1 MPLLTRS
8 RARPLRFRR
17 SVVRDLRN
25 RIRFALVGLLVLI
38 GLHVVAM
45 VAFEGFTLGE
55 AIWLT
60 FTTITTTGYGD
71 YSAKTMMGR
80 ASTIVLIY
88 LSGIFL
94 LTQAAGAFF
103 EFRILRRDRKRRG
116 EWRWE
121 MKDHIVF
128 VNAPADEPGDYLRR
142 LLDQLQRSHAQ
153 FATVPAL
160 ILTEAFPD
168 GLPPD
173 LEDDPLVVQLKGR
186 FDDPAA
192 LEAAG
197 VDQARVLVILAE
209 AEGDRLSD
217 SRTFDIIHRL
227 RERGVAAR
235 IVAECVDDMNRERL
249 KRAGASAIVRPLRG
263 YPEMI
268 VRAIVAPGTE
278 WIIERLFSSEGDE
291 CLRFDVTLEGVPWSS
306 VVMAVLEANYGT
318 PIGYADKE
326 GGLHSNPPPDVL
338 VAGIAL
344 FVLVDETQR
353 PSDGVLQPLLD
364 AAAIAA
370 KSPSAMRMR

>member
-1 MPLLTRS
+1 MKRS

-25 RIRFALVGLLVLI
+25 RIRFALVGLLILV
-38 GLHVVAM
+38 GLHVVSM
-45 VAFEGFTLGE
+45 IAFEHLTLGE

-71 YSAKTMMGR
+71 FSAKTTAGR

-94 LTQAAGAFF
+94 LTQAASAFF
-103 EFRILRRDRKRRG
+103 EFRILRRERKRRG
-116 EWRWE
+116 EWRWD

-142 LLDQLQRSHAQ
+142 LLDQLHRSHAH
-153 FATVPAL
+153 FATVPSL

-173 LEDDPLVVQLKGR
+173 LEDDPLIVQLKGR

-197 VDQARVLVILAE
+197 VDQAQVLVVLAE
-209 AEGDRLSD
+209 SEGDRLSD

-227 RERGVAAR
+227 RERGITAR
-235 IVAECVDDMNRERL
+235 IIAECVDDVNRERL
-249 KRAGASAIVRPLRG
+249 TRAGASAIVRPLRG

-291 CLRFDVTLEGVPWSS
+291 CLRFDVAFDGVTWSR
-306 VVMAVLEANYGT
+306 VVTAVLEADFGT
-318 PIGYADKE
+318 PVGYADKE
-326 GGLHSNPPPDVL
+326 GRLHSNPPPL
-338 VAGIAL
+338 TPIAAKAL
-344 FVLVDETQR
+344 FILVDETQR
-353 PSDGVLQPLLD
+353 PTNNALQRLLHGIDGQ
-364 AAAIAA
+364 
-370 KSPSAMRMR
+370 

>member
-1 MPLLTRS
+1 MKSGTALLEPA

-25 RIRFALVGLLVLI
+25 RIRFALIGLLVLI
-38 GLHVVAM
+38 GLHVASM
-45 VAFEGFTLGE
+45 VVFERLGLGE

-71 YSAKTMMGR
+71 FSAKTTAGR

-88 LSGIFL
+88 LSGIFM
-94 LTQAAGAFF
+94 LTQAGSAFF
-103 EFRILRRDRKRRG
+103 EFRILRRERKRRG

-121 MKDHIVF
+121 MRDHIVI
-128 VNAPADEPGDYLRR
+128 VNAPSDEPGDYLRR
-142 LLDQLQRSHAQ
+142 LLDQLHRSHAN
-153 FATVPAL
+153 FASVPAL

-168 GLPPD
+168 GLPPG
-173 LEDDPLVVQLKGR
+173 LEDDPLIVQLKGR

-197 VDQARVLVILAE
+197 VDEARALVILAE
-209 AEGDRLSD
+209 EEGDRLSD

-227 RERGVAAR
+227 HERGVRAR
-235 IVAECVDDMNRERL
+235 IVAECVDDQNRDRL

-291 CLRFDVTLEGVPWSS
+291 CLRFDVVVRGLPWS
-306 VVMAVLEANYGT
+306 VIVQAVLDADFGT
-318 PIGYADKE
+318 PVGYADVE
-326 GGLHSNPPPDVL
+326 GQPHSNPPASVS
-338 VAGIAL
+338 VKAQAL
-344 FVLVDETQR
+344 FILVDETQK
-353 PSDGVLQPLLD
+353 PTNTALQKLFD
-364 AAAIAA
+364 AA
-370 KSPSAMRMR
+370 STTS

>member
-1 MPLLTRS
+1 MKRLRRS
-8 RARPLRFRR
+8 RTRPLRFRR

-25 RIRFALVGLLVLI
+25 RIRFALVGLLILV
-38 GLHVVAM
+38 GLHVVSM
-45 VAFEGFTLGE
+45 VAFEHLGLGE

-71 YSAKTMMGR
+71 YSAKTTAGR

-94 LTQAAGAFF
+94 LTQAASAFF
-103 EFRILRRDRKRRG
+103 EFRILRRERKRRG
-116 EWRWE
+116 EWRWD
-121 MKDHIVF
+121 MRDHIVF

-142 LLDQLQRSHAQ
+142 LLDQLHRSHAH
-153 FATVPAL
+153 FAAVPSL
-160 ILTEAFPD
+160 VLTEAFPD

-173 LEDDPLVVQLKGR
+173 LEDDPLIVQLKGR

-192 LEAAG
+192 LDAAG
-197 VDQARVLVILAE
+197 VDQAQVLVILAE
-209 AEGDRLSD
+209 NEGDRLSD

-227 RERGVAAR
+227 RERGITAR
-235 IVAECVDDMNRERL
+235 IIAECVDDLNRERL

-291 CLRFDVTLEGVPWSS
+291 CLRFEVVVEGLTWSR
-306 VVMAVLEANYGT
+306 VVRAVLEANYGT
-318 PIGYADKE
+318 PVGYAD
-326 GGLHSNPPPDVL
+326 GQGQFHSNPPPQ
-338 VAGIAL
+338 APIAATAL
-344 FVLVDETQR
+344 FILVDETQK
-353 PSDGVLQPLLD
+353 PTNGALQKLLEG
-364 AAAIAA
+364 
-370 KSPSAMRMR
+370 

>member
-1 MPLLTRS
+1 MMRLKRS

-25 RIRFALVGLLVLI
+25 RIRFALVGLLILV
-38 GLHVVAM
+38 GLHVVSM
-45 VAFEGFTLGE
+45 IAFEHLSFGE

-71 YSAKTMMGR
+71 FSAKTTAGR

-103 EFRILRRDRKRRG
+103 EFRILRRERKRRG
-116 EWRWE
+116 EWRWD

-142 LLDQLQRSHAQ
+142 LLDQLHRSHAH
-153 FATVPAL
+153 FATVPSL
-160 ILTEAFPD
+160 ILTEAFPE

-173 LEDDPLVVQLKGR
+173 LEDDPLIVQLKGR

-192 LEAAG
+192 LDAAG
-197 VDQARVLVILAE
+197 VDQAQVLVVLAE
-209 AEGDRLSD
+209 NEGDRLSD

-227 RERGVAAR
+227 RERGIAAR
-235 IVAECVDDMNRERL
+235 IIAECVDDVNRERL

-291 CLRFDVTLEGVPWSS
+291 CLRFDVTVRSLIWSKIGT
-306 VVMAVLEANYGT
+306 AVLEANFGT
-318 PIGYADKE
+318 LVGYADAR
-326 GGLHSNPPPDVL
+326 GQPHSNPPPHT
-338 VAGIAL
+338 AISAEAL
-344 FVLVDETQR
+344 FILVDETQK
-353 PSDGVLQPLLD
+353 PTEATLQKLLD
-364 AAAIAA
+364 SLPA
-370 KSPSAMRMR
+370 SLSG

>member
-1 MPLLTRS
+1 MVGPKRS
-8 RARPLRFRR
+8 RVRPLRFRR

-38 GLHVVAM
+38 GLHVVSM
-45 VAFEGFTLGE
+45 MAFEQLGLGE
-55 AIWLT
+55 AVWLT

-71 YSAKTMMGR
+71 FSAKTTAGR

-88 LSGIFL
+88 LSGIFM
-94 LTQAAGAFF
+94 LTQAGGAFF
-103 EFRILRRDRKRRG
+103 EFRILRRERKRRG
-116 EWRWE
+116 EWRWD
-121 MKDHIVF
+121 MRDHIVF

-142 LLDQLQRSHAQ
+142 LLDQLHRSHAN
-153 FATVPAL
+153 FASVPAL

-173 LEDDPLVVQLKGR
+173 LEDDPLIVQLKGR

-197 VDQARVLVILAE
+197 VDDARVLVILAE
-209 AEGDRLSD
+209 QEGERLSD

-227 RERGVAAR
+227 RERGITAR
-235 IVAECVDDMNRERL
+235 IVAECVDDANRERL

-291 CLRFDVTLEGVPWSS
+291 CLRFDVRIAGLNWSTI
-306 VVMAVLEANYGT
+306 VRTVLESDFGT
-318 PIGYADKE
+318 PVGYADE
-326 GGLHSNPPPDVL
+326 QNQPHSNPSASASVT
-338 VAGIAL
+338 AQAL
-344 FVLVDETQR
+344 FLLVDETQK
-353 PSDGVLQPLLD
+353 PTSGALQKLID
-364 AAAIAA
+364 AASRI
-370 KSPSAMRMR
+370 

>member
-1 MPLLTRS
+1 MRLKRS
-8 RARPLRFRR
+8 RARPLQFRR

-25 RIRFALVGLLVLI
+25 RIRFALIGLLILI
-38 GLHVVAM
+38 GLHAVAM
-45 VAFEGFTLGE
+45 MAFEHLGLGE

-71 YSAKTMMGR
+71 FSAKTTAGR

-94 LTQAAGAFF
+94 LTQAGGAFF
-103 EFRILRRDRKRRG
+103 EFRILRRERKRRG
-116 EWRWE
+116 EWRWD
-121 MKDHIVF
+121 MRDHIVF

-142 LLDQLQRSHAQ
+142 LLDQLHRSHAN
-153 FATVPAL
+153 FANVPSL

-173 LEDDPLVVQLKGR
+173 LEDDPLIVQLKGR

-197 VDQARVLVILAE
+197 VDGARVLVILAE
-209 AEGDRLSD
+209 QEGERLSD

-227 RERGVAAR
+227 RERGITAR

-291 CLRFDVTLEGVPWSS
+291 CLRFDVTVRGLIWSKI
-306 VVMAVLEANYGT
+306 VTAVLEANFGT
-318 PIGYADKE
+318 PVGYADAQ
-326 GGLHSNPPPDVL
+326 GQPHSNPPPHT
-338 VAGIAL
+338 AISAEAL
-344 FVLVDETQR
+344 FILVDETQK
-353 PSDGVLQPLLD
+353 PTTAVLQKLLD
-364 AAAIAA
+364 GLPA
-370 KSPSAMRMR
+370 SPSG

>member
-1 MPLLTRS
+1 MRS
-8 RARPLRFRR
+8 KQSRTRPLRFRR

-25 RIRFALVGLLVLI
+25 RIRFALVGLLILI
-38 GLHVVAM
+38 GLHVVSM
-45 VAFEGFTLGE
+45 ISFEHLGFGE

-71 YSAKTMMGR
+71 FSAKTTAGR

-94 LTQAAGAFF
+94 LTQAGGAFF
-103 EFRILRRDRKRRG
+103 EFRILRRERKRRG
-116 EWRWE
+116 EWRWD
-121 MKDHIVF
+121 MRDHIVF

-142 LLDQLQRSHAQ
+142 LLDQLHRSHAN
-153 FATVPAL
+153 FANVPSL

-173 LEDDPLVVQLKGR
+173 LEDDPLIVQLKGR

-197 VDQARVLVILAE
+197 VDSARVLVILAE
-209 AEGDRLSD
+209 QEGERLSD

-227 RERGVAAR
+227 RERGITAR

-291 CLRFDVTLEGVPWSS
+291 CLRFDVTVRSLIWSKI
-306 VVMAVLEANYGT
+306 VTAVLEANFGT
-318 PIGYADKE
+318 PVGYADAQ
-326 GGLHSNPPPDVL
+326 GQPHSNPPPHAAIS
-338 VAGIAL
+338 AGAL
-344 FVLVDETQR
+344 FVLVDETQK
-353 PSDGVLQPLLD
+353 PTSASLQKLLD
-364 AAAIAA
+364 TLPT
-370 KSPSAMRMR
+370 SR

>member
-1 MPLLTRS
+1 MVRS
-8 RARPLRFRR
+8 RLPRTRPLHFRR

-25 RIRFALVGLLVLI
+25 RIRFALVGLLILI
-38 GLHVVAM
+38 GLHVVSM
-45 VAFEGFTLGE
+45 VAFEHLRVGE

-71 YSAKTMMGR
+71 YSAKTAAGR

-94 LTQAAGAFF
+94 LTQAGGAFF
-103 EFRILRRDRKRRG
+103 EFRILRRERKRRG
-116 EWRWE
+116 EWRWN
-121 MKDHIVF
+121 MRDHIVF

-142 LLDQLQRSHAQ
+142 LLDQLHRSHAN
-153 FATVPAL
+153 FTSVPSL

-173 LEDDPLVVQLKGR
+173 LEDDPLIVQLKGR

-197 VDQARVLVILAE
+197 VDHARVLVILAE
-209 AEGDRLSD
+209 QEGDRLSD

-227 RERGVAAR
+227 RERGINAR
-235 IVAECVDDMNRERL
+235 IVAECVDDLNRERL

-291 CLRFDVTLEGVPWSS
+291 CLRFDVQLRDVPWLGI
-306 VVMAVLEANYGT
+306 VPAVLAANFGT
-318 PIGYADKE
+318 PIGYVDAQ
-326 GGLHSNPPPDVL
+326 GQLHSNPPPQIRVT
-338 VAGIAL
+338 GEAL
-344 FVLVDETQR
+344 FVLVDETQK
-353 PSDGVLQPLLD
+353 PSGAALQKLIDNIPTYG
-364 AAAIAA
+364 IAER
-370 KSPSAMRMR
+370 S

>member
-1 MPLLTRS
+1 MMRPARVRT
-8 RARPLRFRR
+8 RPLRFRR

-38 GLHVVAM
+38 GLHVAAM
-45 VAFEGFTLGE
+45 IAFEGLSLGE
-55 AIWLT
+55 AVWLT

-71 YSAKTMMGR
+71 LSAKTPTGR
-80 ASTIVLIY
+80 AATIVLIY

-94 LTQAAGAFF
+94 LTQAGGAFF
-103 EFRILRRDRKRRG
+103 EFRILRRERKRRG
-116 EWRWE
+116 EWRWD
-121 MKDHIVF
+121 MRDHIVF

-142 LLDQLQRSHAQ
+142 LLDQLHRSHAN
-153 FATVPAL
+153 FAGVPSL

-173 LEDDPLVVQLKGR
+173 LEDDPLIVQLKGR

-197 VDQARVLVILAE
+197 VDHARVLVILAE
-209 AEGDRLSD
+209 QEGERLSD

-227 RERGVAAR
+227 RERGIKVR
-235 IVAECVDDMNRERL
+235 IVAECVDDLNRARL

-291 CLRFDVTLEGVPWSS
+291 CLRFDVTVADIVWAD
-306 VVMAVLEANYGT
+306 VVSAILAGNFGT
-318 PIGYADKE
+318 PVGYADEE
-326 GGLHSNPPPDVL
+326 GLPHSNPPPHSV
-338 VAGIAL
+338 VTAQAL
-344 FVLVDETQR
+344 FVLVGETQR
-353 PSDGVLQPLLD
+353 STDAALQWLLD
-364 AAAIAA
+364 TLASRRKA
-370 KSPSAMRMR
+370 

>member
-1 MPLLTRS
+1 MVRLRRS
-8 RARPLRFRR
+8 RSRPLRFRR

-25 RIRFALVGLLVLI
+25 RIRFALVGLLILV
-38 GLHVVAM
+38 GLHVAAM
-45 VAFEGFTLGE
+45 VAFERFSIGE

-71 YSAKTMMGR
+71 FSAKTPAGR
-80 ASTIVLIY
+80 AATIVLIY

-94 LTQAAGAFF
+94 LTQAGGAFF
-103 EFRILRRDRKRRG
+103 EFRILRRERKRRG
-116 EWRWE
+116 EWRWD
-121 MKDHIVF
+121 MRDHIVF

-142 LLDQLQRSHAQ
+142 LLDQLHRSHAN
-153 FATVPAL
+153 FASVPSL

-173 LEDDPLVVQLKGR
+173 LEDDPLIVQLKGR

-197 VDQARVLVILAE
+197 VDRAQVLVILAE
-209 AEGDRLSD
+209 QEGERLSD

-227 RERGVAAR
+227 RERGITAR
-235 IVAECVDDMNRERL
+235 IVAECVDDLNRERL

-291 CLRFDVTLEGVPWSS
+291 CLRFDVTAREVVWSD
-306 VVMAVLEANYGT
+306 VVSAILGANFGT
-318 PIGYADKE
+318 PIGYADTQ
-326 GGLHSNPPPDVL
+326 GRPHSNPPPHAT
-338 VAGIAL
+338 VAAEAL

-353 PSDGVLQPLLD
+353 PTAASLQGILDGLRRGR
-364 AAAIAA
+364 A
-370 KSPSAMRMR
+370 S

>member
-1 MPLLTRS
+1 MMRIKRS

-25 RIRFALVGLLVLI
+25 RIRFALVGLLILI
-38 GLHVVAM
+38 GLHAVAM
-45 VAFEGFTLGE
+45 MAFEHLGLGE

-71 YSAKTMMGR
+71 FSAKTTAGR

-94 LTQAAGAFF
+94 LTQAGSAFF
-103 EFRILRRDRKRRG
+103 EFRILRRERKRRG
-116 EWRWE
+116 EWRWD
-121 MKDHIVF
+121 MRDHIVF

-142 LLDQLQRSHAQ
+142 LLDQLHRSHAN
-153 FATVPAL
+153 FANVPSL

-173 LEDDPLVVQLKGR
+173 LEDDPLIVQLKGR

-197 VDQARVLVILAE
+197 VDGARVLVILAE
-209 AEGDRLSD
+209 QEGERLSD

-227 RERGVAAR
+227 RERGITAR

-291 CLRFDVTLEGVPWSS
+291 CLRFDVIVRSLIWSKI
-306 VVMAVLEANYGT
+306 VTAVLEANFGT
-318 PIGYADKE
+318 PVGYADAQ
-326 GGLHSNPPPDVL
+326 GQPHSNPPPHTPVS
-338 VAGIAL
+338 AEAL
-344 FVLVDETQR
+344 FILVDETQK
-353 PSDGVLQPLLD
+353 PITAALQKLLD
-364 AAAIAA
+364 GLTA
-370 KSPSAMRMR
+370 SPSGKHLG

>member
-1 MPLLTRS
+1 M
-8 RARPLRFRR
+8 
-17 SVVRDLRN
+17 RN
-25 RIRFALVGLLVLI
+25 RIRFALVGLLILV
-38 GLHVVAM
+38 GLHVVSMM
-45 VAFEGFTLGE
+45 VFEHLSLGE

-71 YSAKTMMGR
+71 FSAKTAAGR

-94 LTQAAGAFF
+94 LTQAASAFF
-103 EFRILRRDRKRRG
+103 EFRILRRERKRRG
-116 EWRWE
+116 EWRWD
-121 MKDHIVF
+121 MQNHIVF

-142 LLDQLQRSHAQ
+142 LLDQLHRSHAH

-173 LEDDPLVVQLKGR
+173 LEDDPLIVQLKGR

-197 VDQARVLVILAE
+197 VDQAQVLVVLAE
-209 AEGDRLSD
+209 NEGDRLSD

-227 RERGVAAR
+227 RERGVTAR
-235 IVAECVDDMNRERL
+235 IIAECVDDVNRERL
-249 KRAGASAIVRPLRG
+249 TRAGASAIVRPLRG

-291 CLRFDVTLEGVPWSS
+291 CLRFDVAVYGLTWSQ
-306 VVMAVLEANYGT
+306 VVASVLEANFGT
-318 PIGYADKE
+318 PVGYVDAE
-326 GGLHSNPPPDVL
+326 SQLHSNPPPQTPI
-338 VAGIAL
+338 VATAL
-344 FVLVDETQR
+344 FILVDETQK
-353 PSDGVLQPLLD
+353 PTNSTLQRLLH
-364 AAAIAA
+364 
-370 KSPSAMRMR
+370 

>member
-1 MPLLTRS
+1 MARPLRS
-8 RARPLRFRR
+8 QTSPLRFRR

-25 RIRFALVGLLVLI
+25 RIRFALVGLLILI
-38 GLHVVAM
+38 GLHAAAM
-45 VAFEGFTLGE
+45 VAFEGLDLGE
-55 AIWLT
+55 AVWLT

-71 YSAKTMMGR
+71 LSAKTLAGR

-94 LTQAAGAFF
+94 LTQAGGAFF
-103 EFRILRRDRKRRG
+103 EFRILRRERKRRG
-116 EWRWE
+116 EWRWD
-121 MKDHIVF
+121 MRDHIVF

-142 LLDQLQRSHAQ
+142 LLNQLHRSHAN
-153 FATVPAL
+153 FANVSSL

-173 LEDDPLVVQLKGR
+173 LEDDPRIVQLKGR

-197 VDQARVLVILAE
+197 VDHAQVLVILAE
-209 AEGDRLSD
+209 QEGDRLSD

-227 RERGVAAR
+227 RERGITAR
-235 IVAECVDDMNRERL
+235 IVAECVDDLNRDRL

-278 WIIERLFSSEGDE
+278 WIVERLFSSEGDE
-291 CLRFDVTLEGVPWSS
+291 CLRFDVTLQGMAWSD
-306 VVMAVLEANYGT
+306 VVSTVLEANYGT
-318 PIGYADKE
+318 PVGYADAQ
-326 GGLHSNPPPDVL
+326 GQPHSNPPPHAV
-338 VAGIAL
+338 VTAEAL

-353 PSDGVLQPLLD
+353 PTNAALRNLLD
-364 AAAIAA
+364 TRLARTKA
-370 KSPSAMRMR
+370 

>member
-1 MPLLTRS
+1 MPRLR
-8 RARPLRFRR
+8 RIRPLRFRR

-25 RIRFALVGLLVLI
+25 RIRFALVGLLILI
-38 GLHVVAM
+38 GLHVASM
-45 VAFEGFTLGE
+45 VAFEGLGPGE

-71 YSAKTMMGR
+71 YSAKTTAGR
-80 ASTIVLIY
+80 AATIVLIY

-116 EWRWE
+116 EWRWD

-142 LLDQLQRSHAQ
+142 LLDQLHRSHAH

-173 LEDDPLVVQLKGR
+173 LEDDPLIVQLKGR

-197 VDQARVLVILAE
+197 VDQAQVLVILAE

-227 RERGVAAR
+227 RERGITAR
-235 IVAECVDDMNRERL
+235 IVAECVDDVNRERL

-291 CLRFDVTLEGVPWSS
+291 CLRFDVELEGLPWFS
-306 VVMAVLEANYGT
+306 VVTVIIGANYGT
-318 PIGYADKE
+318 PVGYADIE
-326 GGLHSNPPPDVL
+326 GQLHSNPPPDAL
-338 VAGIAL
+338 VSGKAL
-344 FVLVDETQR
+344 FILVDETQK
-353 PSDGVLQPLLD
+353 PTNGNLQSLLD
-364 AAAIAA
+364 T
-370 KSPSAMRMR
+370 RD

>member
-1 MPLLTRS
+1 MRS
-8 RARPLRFRR
+8 KKSRTRPLRFRR

-25 RIRFALVGLLVLI
+25 RIRFALVGLLILI
-38 GLHVVAM
+38 GLHVVSM
-45 VAFEGFTLGE
+45 ISFEHLGLGE

-71 YSAKTMMGR
+71 FSAKTTAGR

-94 LTQAAGAFF
+94 LTQAGGAFF
-103 EFRILRRDRKRRG
+103 EFRILRRERKRRG
-116 EWRWE
+116 EWRWD
-121 MKDHIVF
+121 MHDHIVL

-142 LLDQLQRSHAQ
+142 LLDQLHRSHAN
-153 FATVPAL
+153 FANVPSL

-173 LEDDPLVVQLKGR
+173 LEDDPLIVQLKGR

-197 VDQARVLVILAE
+197 VDSARVLVILAE
-209 AEGDRLSD
+209 QEGERLSD

-227 RERGVAAR
+227 RERGITAR

-291 CLRFDVTLEGVPWSS
+291 CLRFDVTVRDLIWSEI
-306 VVMAVLEANYGT
+306 VLTVLNANFGM
-318 PIGYADKE
+318 PVGYADPQ
-326 GGLHSNPPPDVL
+326 GQPHSNPPPHAVIS
-338 VAGIAL
+338 AEAL
-344 FVLVDETQR
+344 FVLVDETQK
-353 PSDGVLQPLLD
+353 PTSASLKKLLD
-364 AAAIAA
+364 TLA
-370 KSPSAMRMR
+370 KSP